1 MKRWTWVLLV
11 AGVVVLGVGGFI
23 VKQIYVYPKAQIAAA
38 AQAGKP
44 APDFTLNDATGKPF
58 TLSSQRGHRVVIN
71 FYRGY
76 W

>member
-11 AGVVVLGVGGFI
+11 AAVVVVGVGGFI
-23 VKQIYVYPKAQIAAA
+23 AKQIYIYPKAQVA
-38 AQAGKP
+38 AQAGKS
-44 APDFTLNDATGKPF
+44 APDFTLTDAQGKPF
-58 TLSSQRGHRVVIN
+58 TLSAQRGHRVVIN

>member
-11 AGVVVLGVGGFI
+11 AAVVVLGVSGFI
-23 VKQIYVYPKAQIAAA
+23 LKEIYVYPKAQVTVSAK
-38 AQAGKP
+38 AGNS
-44 APDFTLNDATGKPF
+44 APDFTLTDAQGKPF
-58 TLSSQRGHRVVIN
+58 TLSSRRGHRVVIN

>member
-11 AGVVVLGVGGFI
+11 ATVIVLGVGGFI
-23 VKQIYVYPKAQIAAA
+23 VKQIYVYPKAQVA
-38 AQAGKP
+38 AQAGKA
-44 APDFTLNDATGKPF
+44 APDFTLTDAQGKTF

>member
-1 MKRWTWVLLV
+1 MKRWTWVLLIAAV
-11 AGVVVLGVGGFI
+11 IVLGVGGFI
-23 VKQIYVYPKAQIAAA
+23 VKQIYVYPKAQSSAA

-44 APDFTLNDATGKPF
+44 APDFTLTDAQGKPF
-58 TLSSQRGHRVVIN
+58 TLSAQRGHRVVIN